1 MDNMSYLQI
10 QRYVTFEIA
19 QNTNA
24 NVKIA
29 ILPPLMIITYR
40 IISFDHNL

>member
-1 MDNMSYLQI
+1 MSYLQI

-19 QNTNA
+19 QSIYA
-24 NVKIA
+24 NVKIV
-29 ILPPLMIITYR
+29 ILPPLMIITYH